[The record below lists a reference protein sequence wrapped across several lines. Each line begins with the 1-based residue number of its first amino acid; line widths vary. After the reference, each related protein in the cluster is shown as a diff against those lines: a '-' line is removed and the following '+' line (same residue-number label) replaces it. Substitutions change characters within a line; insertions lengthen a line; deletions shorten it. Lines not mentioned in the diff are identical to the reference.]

1 MPGGLKKRNPA
12 IDGFL
17 LEMPVVRQNV
27 GQSFVA
33 HREHGDAV
41 GQTIA
46 FVHACFVKGDAREKS
61 FMGVR
66 YDHDPW
72 RLERNADIADSL
84 APEMRTLFGEKI

>member
-1 MPGGLKKRNPA
+1 MEA
-12 IDGFL
+12 FL
-17 LEMPVVRQNV
+17 LEMPVVRENV

-33 HREHGDAV
+33 HRERGNAV

-46 FVHACFVKGDAREKS
+46 FVDARFVKGYAREKS

-84 APEMRTLFGEKI
+84 APEMRTPFGEKI